1 MGEET
6 SYLDVSV
13 LSSEG
18 RAPPSPASLPYPP
31 PPPHTP
37 TPGQLAVDIKY
48 HSSTFLGPS
57 AAIGWLKARI

>member
-18 RAPPSPASLPYPP
+18 RAPHPRFSALSPT
-31 PPPHTP
+31 PPHTP
-37 TPGQLAVDIKY
+37 TLGQLAVDIKY

-57 AAIGWLKARI
+57 AVIGWLKARI